1 MEVKQEGDA
10 TPCGVVAKRQ
20 FRQRTMTELRSLA
33 RSFTK
38 GAIDVLVHLMS
49 SKEVAPAARVA
60 AAIAILDRGWGKPVQ
75 PHDAEGSIELI
86 HRIERVIVHP
96 DNFSRQAAERID
108 DAALLN
114 TSPATTEGN
123 KSP

>member
-1 MEVKQEGDA
+1 MEVSQGSEA
-10 TPCGVVAKRQ
+10 TPCGVVAKRR
-20 FRQRTMTELRSLA
+20 FKQRTMTELRSLA

-49 SKEVAPAARVA
+49 SNEVNPAARVA

-75 PHDAEGSIELI
+75 PVDSEGSIELI

-96 DNFSRQAAERID
+96 DNIAGQTVERVD
-108 DAALLN
+108 DQALLKI
-114 TSPATTEGN
+114 SPAITLEK

>member
-1 MEVKQEGDA
+1 MDVKQDSGVA
-10 TPCGVVAKRQ
+10 TCNVVAKRQ

-49 SKEVAPAARVA
+49 SNEVNPAARVA

-75 PHDAEGSIELI
+75 PVDSEGSIELI

-96 DNFSRQAAERID
+96 DNIAGRTVERID
-108 DAALLN
+108 DQTLLK
-114 TSPATTEGN
+114 TSPGTTPEN

>member
-1 MEVKQEGDA
+1 MEVKQDGDA
-10 TPCGVVAKRQ
+10 TTRGAVAKRR

-49 SKEVAPAARVA
+49 SKEVAPAARIA

-75 PHDAEGSIELI
+75 PLDSEGSIELI

-96 DNFSRQAAERID
+96 GNVSGQTVERID
-108 DAALLN
+108 DQALSKS
-114 TSPATTEGN
+114 SPATTSEN